1 MLLVALEI
9 GVVHD
14 EGEHLLSHGGVG
26 VRIGGVALRRSRFR
40 FTLLRRRTRAWSV
53 REVYGSR
60 REDLRLCDHLRLD

>member
-26 VRIGGVALRRSRFR
+26 VRIRGVALRRSRFR
-40 FTLLRRRTRAWSV
+40 FTLLRRRTRV